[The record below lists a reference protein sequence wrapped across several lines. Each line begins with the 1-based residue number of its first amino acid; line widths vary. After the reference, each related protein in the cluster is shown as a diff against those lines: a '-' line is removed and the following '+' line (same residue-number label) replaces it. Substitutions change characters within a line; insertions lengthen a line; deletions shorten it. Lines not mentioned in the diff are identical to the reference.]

1 MLLFAG
7 IGSYYLWGLNAL
19 PLVGPDEP
27 LYSEVAR
34 EMFVRR
40 DFVSPTLGG
49 HTWFEK
55 PSLLYWMMMAGFR
68 VFGVSEYGARIGPA
82 LCGLLTAGFVFWI
95 GRTVERAAA
104 VHNFLSTS
112 DAAPGE
118 SEHDGLGAGAL

>member
-7 IGSYYLWGLNAL
+7 IGAYYLWGLNAL

-55 PSLLYWMMMAGFR
+55 PSLLYWMMMAGYR

-82 LCGLLTAGFVFWI
+82 LSGLLTAVFVYWI
-95 GRTVERAAA
+95 GRTIERAAVVQNSLA
-104 VHNFLSTS
+104 RSE
-112 DAAPGE
+112 AAPDPAR
-118 SEHDGLGAGAL
+118 HP